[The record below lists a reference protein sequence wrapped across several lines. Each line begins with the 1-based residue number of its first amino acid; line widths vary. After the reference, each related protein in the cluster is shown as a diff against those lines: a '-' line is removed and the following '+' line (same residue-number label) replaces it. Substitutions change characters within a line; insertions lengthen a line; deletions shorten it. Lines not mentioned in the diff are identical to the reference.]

1 MKTIQIFTKEV
12 PSDEPAGHFSAFLKV
27 GGALPYLVLD
37 TDAVPQNLEVALTT
51 VNLLSKHDEVPREL
65 AQVKCISTKRPS
77 CLYAVRQPARRIL
90 TGL

>member
-51 VNLLSKHDEVPREL
+51 VNLLYRNMMTYRESSHKSSAYQQS
-65 AQVKCISTKRPS
+65 AQAASTLFGNP
-77 CLYAVRQPARRIL
+77 PGE
-90 TGL
+90 T